1 MKETEVK
8 ILEINRQKIEET
20 LTRQN
25 AKKIFDGNI
34 QTLFLD
40 FKDNTIT
47 KQGNLLRLRKNT
59 KKTEL
64 TYKKVKHAQTA
75 KIAEEYSVE
84 VSNLE
89 TMIQILQNLGLTIT
103 GKMEKHRL
111 SYKLGKVQFDIDHYT
126 GNYAFI
132 PEFLEIEAENID
144 QIHKYAQLLGFKPK
158 DCLPW
163 STEELIQH
171 YSDSKEKTEN

>member
-8 ILEINRQKIEET
+8 ILEVNRQKIEEK
-20 LTRQN
+20 LTPLN

-40 FKDNTIT
+40 FKDAAIV

-59 KKTEL
+59 QKTEL
-64 TYKKVKHAQTA
+64 TYKNVKHMQTV

-84 VSNLE
+84 VSDLE
-89 TMIQILQNLGLTIT
+89 TMLRILQNLGLNVT
-103 GKMEKHRL
+103 GCMEKHRL
-111 SYKLGKVQFDIDHYT
+111 SYKLENAQFDIDQYT
-126 GNYAFI
+126 GDYAFI
-132 PEFLEIEAENID
+132 PEFLEIEAENIS
-144 QIHKYAQLLGFKPK
+144 QIYKYAEVLGFKPK

-163 STEELIQH
+163 STEEVIQH
-171 YSDSKEKTEN
+171 YTKMKEKQ